1 MEIRDRYHDHIPV
14 YTDGSRDGNYVACAT
29 VFPSN
34 TVISMILLDLASI
47 FTAEIWAIIKALEEK
62 QISCFYRLTFVS
74 PRFTVYE
81 ARTSLECVFLN
92 VAKKHIIC
100 CWVSCH
106 ICIRGNE
113 RADSAAR
120 SALDLPHAKV
130 GRPYN
135 DFKHCISQ
143 YILSTCQ
150 DHWNGQ
156 AANKLNFV
164 KPVLGD
170 WQSSYRRCRKNEF
183 VLYRTRIGISCQNLR
198 KRLYKL
204 RHHFRLSGHRLLRSG
219 QSV

>member
-81 ARTSLECVFLN
+81 PRTSLECVFLN

-100 CWVSCH
+100 VGYPAIFALGVMKGLPGLLW
-106 ICIRGNE
+106 ICLMPR
-113 RADSAAR
+113 
-120 SALDLPHAKV
+120 
-130 GRPYN
+130 
-135 DFKHCISQ
+135 
-143 YILSTCQ
+143 
-150 DHWNGQ
+150 
-156 AANKLNFV
+156 
-164 KPVLGD
+164 
-170 WQSSYRRCRKNEF
+170 
-183 VLYRTRIGISCQNLR
+183 
-198 KRLYKL
+198 
-204 RHHFRLSGHRLLRSG
+204 
-219 QSV
+219 